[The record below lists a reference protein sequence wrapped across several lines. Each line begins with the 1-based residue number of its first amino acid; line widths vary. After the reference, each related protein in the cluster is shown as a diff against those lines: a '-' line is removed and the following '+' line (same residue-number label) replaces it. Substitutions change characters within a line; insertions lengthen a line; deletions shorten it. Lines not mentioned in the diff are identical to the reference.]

1 MSTWTKSPRPHWQWN
16 SSWTFDILASFPRPW
31 GHDLQ
36 RSTELG
42 LSSNRPLFFEVRF
55 LPPKFFE
62 RCESW
67 RFWRGN
73 AAILFVLSLREK
85 NYFVIAA
92 GFVERLL
99 VSLAGIGIWAVD
111 DGQPGGKNDI
121 QWRSEYYWYS
131 NAESVS
137 NLWMVCWPN
146 RSKFQSPRFRHF
158 LVFLF
163 KLGSENLPKVR
174 YSDPQSCNRTVLMTQ
189 LRNL

>member
-99 VSLAGIGIWAVD
+99 VALTGIGIWAVD
-111 DGQPGGKNDI
+111 DGQPGGKTTYSGDLNTTGI
-121 QWRSEYYWYS
+121 QMLKVCPIFEW
-131 NAESVS
+131 SVDQIGL
-137 NLWMVCWPN
+137 N
-146 RSKFQSPRFRHF
+146 SKVQD
-158 LVFLF
+158 
-163 KLGSENLPKVR
+163 
-174 YSDPQSCNRTVLMTQ
+174 SDTF
-189 LRNL
+189 